1 MNKKEGKTSIDKELG
16 FNFTLSNTYAL
27 RAQHHR
33 NKADEYGK
41 LFSKRLISL
50 FIPLVYL
57 FPLLFILLP
66 LLLPFFLAISLPL
79 FPQTL
84 IEILK
89 KLPIHTG
96 IEGYLLTSS
105 LLISAIG
112 ILIWLGTYYK
122 SREREERILEEE
134 YSHKET
140 LVKFFEEYSS
150 RKEISGDKEAKHILL
165 DLHKHVIDNA
175 AYNPSFRLGKEKS
188 DHPTVKVIN
197 ELSDNLTK
205 VVDKTYDMSGKTS
218 GKNNSAQLS
227 KPNKPKKLKAK

>member
-1 MNKKEGKTSIDKELG
+1 MNQTVKRNNT
-16 FNFTLSNTYAL
+16 TLSEIYAIQ
-27 RAQHHR
+27 AKYHGD
-33 NKADEYGK
+33 KADTYGHS
-41 LFSKRLISL
+41 FSKRVGGSYILISSL
-50 FIPLVYL
+50 FLGSFSLLGILGIFFNVNDYSITIQEY
-57 FPLLFILLP
+57 LLF
-66 LLLPFFLAISLPL
+66 
-79 FPQTL
+79 
-84 IEILK
+84 
-89 KLPIHTG
+89 
-96 IEGYLLTSS
+96 SS
-105 LLISAIG
+105 LILSILG
-112 ILIWLGTYYK
+112 VLIWLGTYYK

-205 VVDKTYDMSGKTS
+205 VVDKIYDMSGKTS